1 MTRYK
6 DIPMSQ
12 RIEKVGELLA
22 KGIYLYAQK
31 QKQIE
36 KSSNPCGNKD
46 PLQDSDTPPS
56 GIK

>member
-46 PLQDSDTPPS
+46 PLQDSDTSPS
-56 GIK
+56 DIK